1 MSESKPKKG
10 ILKKPSINFQQKN
23 RLKWDED
30 NIQLTEGQKNS
41 TMKINE
47 PKTPYIHY
55 NQETDEIMTDLQ
67 TIPGLNLGSSRE
79 TPPAGSLSAVSPS
92 SAHFPD
98 SVKEDWDSEGSEED
112 EETKEKRR
120 KFAQLRAKHYN
131 MKEALSLGHKLVEN
145 EDDVVDDD
153 DDDDNDDKSNFNAFK
168 AKLGKNKSENNSDK
182 NDSSSNNVFMET

>member
-1 MSESKPKKG
+1 MAAFESKPKG

-30 NIQLTEGQKNS
+30 NIQLTESQKNS
-41 TMKINE
+41 TMKITE

-67 TIPGLNLGSSRE
+67 TIPGLILESNSRE
-79 TPPAGSLSAVSPS
+79 SLPSGSLSSVSPS

-98 SVKEDWDSEGSEED
+98 SVKDDWDSDGSED

-131 MKEALSLGHKLVEN
+131 MKEALSI
-145 EDDVVDDD
+145 ED
-153 DDDDNDDKSNFNAFK
+153 
-168 AKLGKNKSENNSDK
+168 NSDN
-182 NDSSSNNVFMET
+182 NDSSSNVLMET